1 MWLFIYL
8 LYRFFFLSLSYG
20 CVLDGCTINLFVHS
34 FKHIMVTI
42 VCFRSVLVFLAFIPE
57 LCLGSCGSLR
67 FISSVL
73 LALLVWTF
81 DVYAL
86 AKIAKKSC
94 THKG

>member
-1 MWLFIYL
+1 
-8 LYRFFFLSLSYG
+8 
-20 CVLDGCTINLFVHS
+20 
-34 FKHIMVTI
+34 MVTI

-86 AKIAKKSC
+86 AKIAKKSPAHIKVKETQNAQKMLYC
-94 THKG
+94 FFFFFF